1 MQVLDYNRSFVAF
14 VTAGRGNNA
23 RLQVEAQCAISSG
36 GRTSTY
42 LFFASCKSEDT
53 FAPQNLFFRDNYDF
67 CGIFSE
73 EEYAI
78 FRTKSTHHQGWK
90 EQGRWRDRFEAV
102 HQHLVR
108 VEGRMLG
115 EPAQIVRAS
124 LDNLPLVGRVEIA
137 SADQAAQAV
146 LEFPIKT
153 MNANDIETKYQVD
166 TGPLPF
172 PDFALSSARHIERLS
187 PAFVAY
193 NAPHFADFAVQQPL
207 GVGAGVEV
215 THYSRL
221 CSLPARTS
229 VIALS

>member
-1 MQVLDYNRSFVAF
+1 MQVLDYSRSFVTF
-14 VTAGRGNNA
+14 VTTGRGNNA

-42 LFFASCKSEDT
+42 LFFASCKSEHT
-53 FAPQNLFFRDNYDF
+53 FAASGLFHEDNYDF

-90 EQGRWRDRFEAV
+90 EQGVWRDRFEDV

-108 VEGRMLG
+108 VEGRMLSG
-115 EPAQIVRAS
+115 PAEIVQAS
-124 LDNLPLVGRVEIA
+124 LENVPLVGRVEIA
-137 SADQAAQAV
+137 SVDESSRAV

-153 MNANDIETKYQVD
+153 MNANDIEMKYQVD

-172 PDFALSSARHIERLS
+172 PDFTVPAGRHLERLS

-193 NAPHFADFAVQQPL
+193 NAPHFADFVVQQPL
-207 GVGAGVEV
+207 ALGGGLEV

-221 CSLPARTS
+221 LSLPARTS